1 MLLLRRLSA
10 QRATFSL
17 RFILIGLFVTQ
28 VIVIAFLLG
37 LISAYNSRAAVNNV
51 TQQLQAEVSA
61 RIEQHLQNFLGTAH
75 QLNQLNAD
83 MIVRNVLNAG
93 DLEALQQNFLAQ
105 VSAFDTPSS
114 VYFGTPQG
122 GIVGAGRERTG
133 EYYVTETADLRA
145 GTFVKSLI
153 DDTGLPSSVVL
164 SVPNFD
170 ATTRPWY
177 QRSVETK
184 VASWSDVYVLFT
196 GDDVAIAAS
205 RPVYTKAGELL
216 GVVSVDISAARLM
229 GYLQSLKFGK
239 TGLGFVV
246 ERNGLLVATSSPET
260 AVVARQGDKLERVAA
275 IESDNPLIRSAAALL
290 PPDVDG
296 DEAIPDES
304 LRRLSIDQADYFVQ
318 MTPHHDEHGLDW
330 ITVVVIPEADF
341 MARIDQ
347 NQRTTLVLSIAAV
360 LIAVVVATLLAQK
373 VSQPLQKMYVA
384 TRQVGAGRWT
394 QLAHHSRV
402 IEFNELIGAYNQ
414 MVVQIR
420 QTMEQLSSEVA
431 RRRHT
436 EAVLRESEER
446 LSLIVEGAQLGTWDW
461 QIQTG
466 KVNFNHRW
474 AEMLG
479 YAPEE
484 ISPDIETWTALIHP
498 HDLPNVM
505 DALNAH
511 LRGNTDSYQMEQRLR
526 TKNGEWKWVLDAGLV
541 VERDAAGLPVR
552 AAGIHQ
558 DVSERK
564 FAEDALRASHEELA
578 ATLSELQ
585 ETQQRMM
592 QQERLAAV
600 GQLAAGIA
608 HDFNNVLTAI
618 LMYSQLSLT
627 ETSLD
632 PKLQRRLSVI
642 VEQTRQG
649 AELVQ
654 QILDFG
660 RATVMRLH
668 PLNVITII
676 EDSIHLAQR
685 TLSASIEI
693 ERSLPQQPLIVQA
706 DATRIQQAMLNL
718 FFNARDAMGGSGTI
732 QVEMLLCDHTMDGV
746 IMCAECGAIHGGR
759 WAAISVAD
767 SGVGIS
773 PEHLP
778 RVFEPFFTSKGA
790 NGHGLGL
797 AQVHGIVKQHG
808 GHICIETR
816 PGVGT
821 TFYLYLP
828 LDESVDAASPRL
840 VPEVSP
846 D

>member
-1 MLLLRRLSA
+1 MSLLSRLFA
-10 QRATFSL
+10 QHAGFSL
-17 RFILIGLFVTQ
+17 RFILIGLFCLQ

-37 LISAYNSRAAVNNV
+37 LISTYNSRAAVNNV

-61 RIEQHLQNFLGTAH
+61 RIEQHLQDFLGTAH
-75 QLNQLNAD
+75 QLNQLNAN
-83 MIVRNVLNAG
+83 MIAQNVLNAG
-93 DLEALQQNFLAQ
+93 DLVALQMNFLAQ
-105 VSAFDTPSS
+105 VSVFNTPSS

-122 GIVGAGRERTG
+122 GIVGAGREVTG

-153 DDTGLPSSVVL
+153 DDNRLPSSVVL

-184 VASWSDVYVLFT
+184 AASWSDVYVLFT

-205 RPVYTKAGELL
+205 RPVYTEAGELL

-246 ERNGLLVATSSPET
+246 EHNGLLVATSSAET

-290 PPDVDG
+290 PLEVNGYEDTPD
-296 DEAIPDES
+296 AS
-304 LRRLSIDQADYFVQ
+304 LRTLSIDQADYFVQ

-330 ITVVVIPEADF
+330 ITVVMIPEADF
-341 MARIDQ
+341 MSRIDQ
-347 NQRTTLVLSIAAV
+347 NQRTTLLLSIAAV
-360 LIAVVVATLLAQK
+360 LISIVVATIIAQK
-373 VSQPLQKMYVA
+373 VSQPLQQMYVA

-394 QLAHHSRV
+394 QLVHHSRV
-402 IEFNELIGAYNQ
+402 IEFNEVIVAYNQ
-414 MVVQIR
+414 MVAQIQ

-436 EAVLRESEER
+436 EAVLRENEER

-466 KVNFNHRW
+466 KVNFNYRW

-484 ISPDIETWTALIHP
+484 ITPDVETWTTLVHP
-498 HDLPNVM
+498 HDLKGVM
-505 DALNAH
+505 EVLNAH
-511 LRGNTDSYQMEQRLR
+511 LRGDTDSYQIEQRLR
-526 TKNGEWKWVLDAGLV
+526 TKDGGWKWVLDTGLV
-541 VERDAAGLPVR
+541 VERDAEGRPLR

-558 DVSERK
+558 DISERK
-564 FAEDALRASHEELA
+564 FAEDALRASHEELE
-578 ATLSELQ
+578 ATLSDLQ

-608 HDFNNVLTAI
+608 HDFNNVLSAI

-627 ETSLD
+627 DTSLD
-632 PKLQRRLSVI
+632 PKLHKRLSVI

-660 RATVMRLH
+660 RATVMRLY
-668 PLNVITII
+668 PLNLNTIV
-676 EDSIHLAQR
+676 EDSVHLAQR
-685 TLSASIEI
+685 TLSAGVEI
-693 ERSLPQQPLIVQA
+693 ERALPQQPVIVQA
-706 DATRIQQAMLNL
+706 DATRIQQAILNL
-718 FFNARDAMGGSGTI
+718 FVNARDAIDGSGTI
-732 QVEMLLCDHTMDGV
+732 RVEMILCDHTMDGV
-746 IMCAECGAIHGGR
+746 IVCAECGPIHGGR
-759 WAAISVAD
+759 WAAISIAD
-767 SGVGIS
+767 SGTGIA

-778 RVFEPFFTSKGA
+778 RIFEPFFTSKGPG
-790 NGHGLGL
+790 GHGLGL

-808 GHICIETR
+808 GHVRVDTR
-816 PGVGT
+816 LGAGT
-821 TFYLYLP
+821 TFHLYLP
-828 LDESVDAASPRL
+828 LNDSAEAGSPRL
-840 VPEVSP
+840 IPETP
-846 D
+846 TD

>member
-10 QRATFSL
+10 QRAAFSL
-17 RFILIGLFVTQ
+17 RFILIGLFVAQ
-28 VIVIAFLLG
+28 VIAIAFLIG

-61 RIEQHLQNFLGTAH
+61 RIEQHLQDFLGTAQ
-75 QLNQLNAD
+75 QLNQLNAE
-83 MIVRNVLNAG
+83 MIVHDVLDVN
-93 DLEALQQNFLAQ
+93 DIVSLQTSFLAQ
-105 VSAFDTPSS
+105 VNAFDTPSS
-114 VYFGTPQG
+114 IYLGTPQG
-122 GIVGAGRERTG
+122 GIVGAGREVTG

-145 GTFVKSLI
+145 GTFVKSLV
-153 DDTGLPSSVVL
+153 DDTGSPSSVVL

-177 QRSVETK
+177 QRSVEAQE
-184 VASWSDVYVLFT
+184 ASWSDVYVLFT
-196 GDDVAIAAS
+196 GNDVAIAAS
-205 RPVYTKAGELL
+205 RPIYLQTGELL
-216 GVVSVDISAARLM
+216 GVVAVDISAARLTD
-229 GYLQSLKFGK
+229 YLQSLQFGK
-239 TGLGFVV
+239 TGIGFVM
-246 ERNGLLVATSSPET
+246 EHNGLLVATSSPET
-260 AVVARQGDKLERVAA
+260 AVVTRQEDKLQRVAA

-290 PPDVDG
+290 PLDVDAYE
-296 DEAIPDES
+296 DLPEQS
-304 LRRLSIDQADYFVQ
+304 LLTLSLAQDDYFVQ
-318 MTPHHDEHGLDW
+318 VTPHHDEHGLDW

-347 NQRTTLVLSIAAV
+347 NQRSTLLLSIAAV
-360 LIAVVVATLLAQK
+360 LISIVVATIIAQK
-373 VSQPLQKMYVA
+373 VSQPLQQMYA
-384 TRQVGAGRWT
+384 STRQIGVGRWV
-394 QLAHHSRV
+394 QLAHHSHV

-461 QIQTG
+461 QVQTG

-484 ISPDIETWTALIHP
+484 ISPDVETWTALIHP
-498 HDLPNVM
+498 HDLQEVTET
-505 DALNAH
+505 LNAH
-511 LRGNTDSYQMEQRLR
+511 LRGETDSYQMEQRLR
-526 TKNGEWKWVLDAGLV
+526 TKDGGWKWVLDAGLV
-541 VERDAAGLPVR
+541 VERDAEGRPVR

-558 DVSERK
+558 DISERK
-564 FAEDALRASHEELA
+564 LAEDALRASHEELE

-618 LMYSQLSLT
+618 LMYSQLSLI
-627 ETSLD
+627 EKSLD

-668 PLNVITII
+668 PLNVTTVV
-676 EDSIHLAQR
+676 EDSIDLAQR
-685 TLSASIEI
+685 TLSAGIEI

-718 FFNARDAMGGSGTI
+718 FLNARDAMGGSGKI
-732 QVEMLLCDHTMDGV
+732 RVEMILCDHTMDGV
-746 IMCAECGAIHGGR
+746 IVCAECGAIHGGR
-759 WAAISVAD
+759 WAAVSIAD

-778 RVFEPFFTSKGA
+778 RIFEPFFTSKGPG
-790 NGHGLGL
+790 GHGLGL

-808 GHICIETR
+808 GHVRVETCL
-816 PGVGT
+816 GVGT

-828 LDESVDAASPRL
+828 LDESVGAASPRL
-840 VPEVSP
+840 IAEVST